1 MSAYRERSSWPF
13 RILVAIVALG
23 LHIGLLGWLQSA
35 EFRHQALPAGPD
47 VVAVDLYVPP
57 PPPPEPEPE
66 PEPEREPEPEPPAP
80 EPEPQPEPPKPT
92 VRRPPPAPATPPTP
106 RGPPVHSF
114 GANQQW
120 AAPPTPPPAATSTRG
135 RMAPSGYANT
145 VKGRVTANLQR
156 PEGAVYKPPPGY
168 RGDPNDFKRQC
179 YIPYEITVDGAGQ
192 MVGFEIDPC
201 GDALLDQAAREAIR
215 RSGPFPPPPGGGEGR
230 YTIYGTAIFL
240 D

>member
-13 RILVAIVALG
+13 RLLVVVIAIGLHVAL
-23 LHIGLLGWLQSA
+23 LAWLQGA
-35 EFRHQALPAGPD
+35 QFRHQPLPAAEPI
-47 VVAVDLYVPP
+47 AVDLYVPP

-66 PEPEREPEPEPPAP
+66 PEPEPLPEPEPV
-80 EPEPQPEPPKPT
+80 PEPPKPVVQRPT
-92 VRRPPPAPATPPTP
+92 PPPAEPPKP

-120 AAPPTPPPAATSTRG
+120 AAPPSPPPAAASTRG
-135 RMAPSGYANT
+135 RMAPSGYADT

-168 RGDPNDFKRQC
+168 KGDPNDFKRHC
-179 YIPYEITVDGAGQ
+179 YIPYEITVDGRGQ

-201 GDALLDQAAREAIR
+201 GDALLDQAARQAIR
-215 RSGPFPPPPGGGEGR
+215 QAGPFPPPPGGGEGR